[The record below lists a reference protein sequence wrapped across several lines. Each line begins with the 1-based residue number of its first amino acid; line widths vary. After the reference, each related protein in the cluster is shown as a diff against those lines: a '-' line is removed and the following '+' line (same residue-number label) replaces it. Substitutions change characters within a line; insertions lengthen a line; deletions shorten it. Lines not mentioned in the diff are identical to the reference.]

1 MLTALKINEGA
12 VGFYRKLG
20 YRLDPDSPAED
31 DCQYVI
37 LRKVLST

>member
-1 MLTALKINEGA
+1 MLTALNINEGA

-20 YRLDPDSPAED
+20 YRTDPDSPAEEQ
-31 DCQYVI
+31 CPYVI